1 MKKEFKKLTPKQK
14 RRVESYMDM
23 LEFHCDVRSMYYDSD
38 RIELL
43 DKVEGVFYKGYRES
57 DKVTLNQMEKIYQ
70 SKVLKNKK

>member
-14 RRVESYMDM
+14 VRVESYMDM

-43 DKVEGVFYKGYRES
+43 DKVERVFYKGYRES
-57 DKVTLNQMEKIYQ
+57 DKDWLKGVENIYQ
-70 SKVLKNKK
+70 KHK